1 MQKQWSCGC
10 MEVDGQL
17 VDECSQVKPA
27 EPLQSHQRSVY
38 SPVCYRKRE
47 TEPEAVTAIP
57 VDVTK
62 PTSTNSEAT
71 DGVQE

>member
-27 EPLQSHQRSVY
+27 ELLQSHQRSVY
-38 SPVCYRKRE
+38 SPVCYRKEQNPPVTTESDAAGGEVRE
-47 TEPEAVTAIP
+47 V
-57 VDVTK
+57 VN
-62 PTSTNSEAT
+62 TSEVP
-71 DGVQE
+71 GVV